1 MAGADD
7 LLLVVID
14 MQNGFLGS
22 RSRHIIPKVVRVVE
36 EFQNRNLPIVFTR
49 FHNEPDS
56 PYERLIDWT
65 RLRYSPE
72 IDLTPE
78 LEPFANSI
86 IDKNIYSAFT
96 PEFEEFLTGEG
107 RTKII
112 LCGVATDSC
121 VLKTAADAFERGLI
135 PIVVE
140 DACSSHGGEEAHKAG
155 LLLLGRF
162 IGKSQIMNTETLLEW
177 VDSQTIQTNPSRPTE

>member
-1 MAGADD
+1 MAESSDI
-7 LLLVVID
+7 LLVVID

-22 RSRHIIPKVVRVVE
+22 RTRHIIPNVVRVVE
-36 EFQNRNLPIVFTR
+36 EFQKRNLPIIFTR

-56 PYERLIDWT
+56 PYERLIGWT

-78 LEPFANSI
+78 LEPFANLI
-86 IDKNIYSAFT
+86 IDKNIYSAFI
-96 PEFEEFLTGEG
+96 PEFEELLAGEG
-107 RTKII
+107 WTKII

-140 DACSSHGGEEAHKAG
+140 DACSSHGGEDVHKAG

-162 IGKSQIMNTETLLEW
+162 IGKPQIMNTETLLKW
-177 VDSQTIQTNPSRPTE
+177 VDDQIPQSELSRPIE